1 MARELAQILQEL
13 DAVYKPQKDQYNQAI
28 QNTDPA
34 LSQEEAG
41 LQAAKQDAFQ
51 GITDQANRRG
61 LFYSGMPIAEQ
72 ARYTGA
78 QFLPALANLRAR
90 YAQQK
95 FDLTN
100 ALNKVTENQYNQAY
114 GIRQNELDLEEKQ
127 REFDRQL
134 AAQQAAARA
143 AGGGGGFGDF
153 GNGNNGGNTTPAAA
167 GRPTMTQRSGG
178 GFNFTNQNGQ
188 AISAAQYS
196 QLTKIPFRTLLQTMA
211 NAGDRGAASALGL
224 VGNDYGYNRSKV
236 TNAAQANLLKALGL
250 SGVTVPKAGGGGG
263 TGGW

>member
-13 DAVYKPQKDQYNQAI
+13 DAVYKPQKDQYTQAI
-28 QNTDPA
+28 QSTDPA
-34 LSQEEAG
+34 LAQEEAG

-143 AGGGGGFGDF
+143 SGSGGGGG
-153 GNGNNGGNTTPAAA
+153 GNGIYTGGGGGGKVPAA
-167 GRPTMTQRSGG
+167 TVQQRSGG
-178 GFNFTNQNGQ
+178 GFNFQDSSGNS
-188 AISAAQYS
+188 ISAARYA
-196 QLTKIPFRTLLQTMA
+196 QLTGQPIGTVLQQMA
-211 NAGDRGAASALGL
+211 AKGDKYAASVYNQIA
-224 VGNDYGYNRSKV
+224 NFARQNPGYNV
-236 TNAAQANLLKALGL
+236 FNDAAAKKAY
-250 SGVTVPKAGGGGG
+250 SAIFWG
-263 TGGW
+263 T